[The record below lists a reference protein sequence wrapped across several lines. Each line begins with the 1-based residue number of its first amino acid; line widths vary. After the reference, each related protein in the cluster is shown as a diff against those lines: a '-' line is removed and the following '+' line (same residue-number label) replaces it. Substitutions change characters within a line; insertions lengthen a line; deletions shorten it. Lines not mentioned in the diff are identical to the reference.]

1 MDPGVLGIFGPG
13 KCAAGCEHV
22 WEKYCK
28 GCNLVF
34 CANHAS
40 PVFHKCRSLEEPEQ
54 KKEPEPQKEI
64 PLVVPIKS
72 PGRKRKN
79 VSPVEASQTE
89 LPLEKPPEKAE

>member
-1 MDPGVLGIFGPG
+1 MTTGVLGIFGPG

-28 GCNLVF
+28 GCNLVY

-40 PVFHKCRSLEEPEQ
+40 PVFHKCRSLVAP
-54 KKEPEPQKEI
+54 EPEPVKEI

-79 VSPVEASQTE
+79 VPSVADGQAE